1 MTLKAWWNGTVVTG
15 VLSRTL
21 PAGATGLR
29 LRTKLLLSFVMV
41 TAGLTC
47 ATLLIVR
54 GNAQAQMQHQI
65 EQDARNATLMF
76 QVMEHQH
83 LIALRR
89 KADLLAE
96 LAYMRNG
103 DPTALE
109 EASGDPWK
117 SDDFNMFAL
126 ADKKGK
132 IVAVQSTTSLLP
144 AAVAEEMLQESL
156 KQGSLSGWWANDKS
170 IYQVVLVPYYE
181 GPSIKGDLLGTVV
194 AGRAMDTRA
203 VTDLGRISSS
213 QIVFRYGENAVVSTL
228 APLQE
233 NDVVKQLQ
241 AEPGRQQVQ
250 IDNEPYFVSSVN
262 LPASTHPT
270 ASLAISGNLPTSAH
284 PTASLTILKSYK
296 QAAANLT
303 RLNHLLLG
311 LGLVAVLAG
320 GAIVF
325 LISDTYTRPLAVLLR
340 GVRALEEGNFTYPI
354 EARGGD
360 ELARVTRAF
369 DGMRGTLQQNEA
381 KREQLEEQLRQ
392 AQKMEALGRLAGGVA
407 HDFNNLLTVI
417 KGHSEL
423 LIDRMK
429 PTDVFHGSAQQIMK
443 TADRAASLTRQLL
456 AFSRMQ
462 VLQPRVLDLNTLVA
476 DMSKLLRRLIREDI
490 EFSFRLGDSLGRVK
504 ADPSQLEQVLLNLTV
519 NASDAMD
526 QGGKLTIETKNLVAS
541 EEYARTRQPLKA
553 GRYVMLAVT
562 DTGHGMDAVTKS
574 RIFEPFFTTKEPG
587 KGTGLGLATVY
598 GVVSQSGGFIWVETS
613 PGNGTRFEIY
623 LPAAVEKEDAASY
636 ERRPKRAERGSETV
650 LIVEDDEEVR
660 SLASEFLRGAGYHV
674 LTAEDGKE
682 ALEIS
687 ERMGSAIQLLLAD
700 VVMPRMRGPELAR
713 RLKARFPELKI
724 VFMSGYLDQATC
736 REEILQEAA
745 VLQKPFS
752 RDALLRQIRGAF
764 DDEPYLEQVVE
775 ATYS

>member
-1 MTLKAWWNGTVVTG
+1 
-15 VLSRTL
+15 
-21 PAGATGLR
+21 
-29 LRTKLLLSFVMV
+29 MV

-103 DPTALE
+103 DPTAIE

-132 IVAVQSTTSLLP
+132 IVAVQSTTSDLP
-144 AAVAEEMLQESL
+144 AAVAEEMLRESL
-156 KQGSLSGWWANDKS
+156 KRGWMSGWWANDKN

-181 GPSIKGDLLGTVV
+181 GPSIKGNLLGTVV
-194 AGRAMDTRA
+194 AGRAMDARA
-203 VTDLGRISSS
+203 VSDLGRISSS
-213 QIVFRYGENAVVSTL
+213 QVIFRYGENAVVSTL
-228 APLQE
+228 SPLQE
-233 NDVVKQLQ
+233 NEVVKQIQ
-241 AEPGRQQVQ
+241 AEPGREQVQ
-250 IDNEPYFVSSVN
+250 IDNQAYFVSSVN

-270 ASLAISGNLPTSAH
+270 ASLTV
-284 PTASLTILKSYK
+284 LKSYK

-320 GAIVF
+320 GAMVF
-325 LISDTYTRPLAVLLR
+325 LISDTFTRPLAVLLK

-381 KREQLEEQLRQ
+381 KRQQLEEQLRQ

-429 PTDVFHGSAQQIMK
+429 PTDVFHGSTQQIVK

-462 VLQPRVLDLNTLVA
+462 VLQPRILDLNTLVA

-526 QGGKLTIETKNLVAS
+526 QGGKLTIETRNLVAD
-541 EEYARTRQPLKA
+541 EAYARARQQLKP

-598 GVVSQSGGFIWVETS
+598 GIVSQSGGFIWVETA

-623 LPAAVEKEDAASY
+623 LPAAAEKEDATSY
-636 ERRPKRAERGSETV
+636 ERRPRRAERGSETV

-660 SLASEFLRGAGYHV
+660 SLASDFLRGAGYHV

-700 VVMPRMRGPELAR
+700 VVMPKMRGPELAR
-713 RLKARFPELKI
+713 RLRARFPEIKI
-724 VFMSGYLDQATC
+724 VFMSGYLDQDTS
-736 REEILQEAA
+736 REEILQEAS

-764 DDEPYLEQVVE
+764 DDEFCPEVVSE
-775 ATYS
+775 ATYGYPAV

>member
-1 MTLKAWWNGTVVTG
+1 
-15 VLSRTL
+15 
-21 PAGATGLR
+21 
-29 LRTKLLLSFVMV
+29 MV

-103 DPTALE
+103 DATAIE

-132 IVAVQSTTSLLP
+132 IVAVQSTTSVLP
-144 AAVAEEMLQESL
+144 AAVAEEMLHESL
-156 KQGSLSGWWANDKS
+156 KQGSMSGWWANDKN

-181 GPSIKGDLLGTVV
+181 GPSIKGNLQGTVV

-203 VTDLGRISSS
+203 VSDLGRISSS
-213 QIVFRYGENAVVSTL
+213 QVIFRYGEDAVVSTL
-228 APLQE
+228 SPLEE
-233 NDVVKQLQ
+233 NEVVKQMR
-241 AEPGRQQVQ
+241 AEPGREQVQ
-250 IDNEPYFVSSVN
+250 IDNEAYFVSSVN
-262 LPASTHPT
+262 LPASTHP
-270 ASLAISGNLPTSAH
+270 A
-284 PTASLTILKSYK
+284 ASLTILKSYK

-303 RLNHLLLG
+303 RLNHLLVG

-325 LISDTYTRPLAVLLR
+325 LISDTFTRPLAVLLR

-369 DGMRGTLQQNEA
+369 DGMRGTLQQNET
-381 KREQLEEQLRQ
+381 KRQQLEEQLRQ

-429 PTDVFHGSAQQIMK
+429 PTDVFHGSTQQIMR

-462 VLQPRVLDLNTLVA
+462 VLQPRILDLNTLVA

-526 QGGKLTIETKNLVAS
+526 QGGKLTIETKNLVADAG
-541 EEYARTRQPLKA
+541 YARTRQPLKP

-623 LPAAVEKEDAASY
+623 LPAATEKEDASSH

-660 SLASEFLRGAGYHV
+660 TLASEFLRGAGYHV
-674 LTAEDGKE
+674 LTAEDGQE

-700 VVMPRMRGPELAR
+700 VVMPKMRGPELAR
-713 RLKARFPELKI
+713 RLKARFPELRI
-724 VFMSGYLDQATC
+724 VFMSGYLDQDTC
-736 REEILQEAA
+736 REEILQEAI

-764 DDEPYLEQVVE
+764 DDEACPEPVAE
-775 ATYS
+775 TIYSQPTL

>member
-1 MTLKAWWNGTVVTG
+1 MLTG
-15 VLSRTL
+15 VLSRAL
-21 PAGATGLR
+21 PAGAPGLR
-29 LRTKLLLSFVMV
+29 LRTKFLLSFVMV

-103 DPTALE
+103 DPTAIE

-132 IVAVQSTTSLLP
+132 IVAVQSTTSDLP
-144 AAVAEEMLQESL
+144 AAVAEEMLRESL
-156 KQGSLSGWWANDKS
+156 KRGWMSGWWANDKN

-181 GPSIKGDLLGTVV
+181 GPSIKGNLLGTVV
-194 AGRAMDTRA
+194 AGRAMDARA
-203 VTDLGRISSS
+203 VSDLGRISSS
-213 QIVFRYGENAVVSTL
+213 QVIFRYGENAVVSTL
-228 APLQE
+228 SPLQE
-233 NDVVKQLQ
+233 NEVVKQIQ
-241 AEPGRQQVQ
+241 AEPGREQVQ
-250 IDNEPYFVSSVN
+250 IDNQAYFVSSVN

-270 ASLAISGNLPTSAH
+270 ASLTV
-284 PTASLTILKSYK
+284 LKSYK

-320 GAIVF
+320 GAMVF
-325 LISDTYTRPLAVLLR
+325 LISDTFTRPLAVLLK

-381 KREQLEEQLRQ
+381 KRQQLEEQLRQ

-429 PTDVFHGSAQQIMK
+429 PTDVFHGSTQQIVK

-462 VLQPRVLDLNTLVA
+462 VLQPRILDLNTLVA

-526 QGGKLTIETKNLVAS
+526 QGGKLTIETRNLVAD
-541 EEYARTRQPLKA
+541 EAYARARQQLKP

-598 GVVSQSGGFIWVETS
+598 GIVSQSGGFIWVETA

-623 LPAAVEKEDAASY
+623 LPAAAEKEDATSY
-636 ERRPKRAERGSETV
+636 ERRPRRAERGSETV

-660 SLASEFLRGAGYHV
+660 SLASDFLRGAGYHV

-700 VVMPRMRGPELAR
+700 VVMPKMRGPELAR
-713 RLKARFPELKI
+713 RLRARFPEIKI
-724 VFMSGYLDQATC
+724 VFMSGYLDQDTS
-736 REEILQEAA
+736 REEILQEAS

-764 DDEPYLEQVVE
+764 DDEFCPEVVSE
-775 ATYS
+775 ATYGYPAV

>member
-1 MTLKAWWNGTVVTG
+1 MTLKAWWSSTVLTG
-15 VLSRTL
+15 VLSRAL
-21 PAGATGLR
+21 PAGAPGLR
-29 LRTKLLLSFVMV
+29 LRTKFLLSFVMV

-103 DPTALE
+103 DPTAIE

-132 IVAVQSTTSLLP
+132 IVAVQSTTSDLP
-144 AAVAEEMLQESL
+144 AAVAEEMLRESL
-156 KQGSLSGWWANDKS
+156 KRGWMSGWWANDKN

-181 GPSIKGDLLGTVV
+181 GPSIKGNLLGTVV
-194 AGRAMDTRA
+194 AGRAMDARA
-203 VTDLGRISSS
+203 VSDLGRISSS
-213 QIVFRYGENAVVSTL
+213 QVIFRYGENAVVSTL
-228 APLQE
+228 SPLQE
-233 NDVVKQLQ
+233 NEVVKQIQ
-241 AEPGRQQVQ
+241 AEPGREQVQ
-250 IDNEPYFVSSVN
+250 IDNQAYFVSSVN

-270 ASLAISGNLPTSAH
+270 ASLTV
-284 PTASLTILKSYK
+284 LKSYK

-320 GAIVF
+320 GAMVF
-325 LISDTYTRPLAVLLR
+325 LISDTFTRPLAVLLK

-381 KREQLEEQLRQ
+381 KRQQLEEQLRQ

-429 PTDVFHGSAQQIMK
+429 PTDVFHGSTQQIVK

-462 VLQPRVLDLNTLVA
+462 VLQPRILDLNTLVA

-526 QGGKLTIETKNLVAS
+526 QGGKLTIETRNLVAD
-541 EEYARTRQPLKA
+541 EAYARARQQLKP

-598 GVVSQSGGFIWVETS
+598 GIVSQSGGFIWVETA

-623 LPAAVEKEDAASY
+623 LPAAAEKEDATSY
-636 ERRPKRAERGSETV
+636 ERRPRRAERGSETV

-660 SLASEFLRGAGYHV
+660 SLASDFLRGAGYHV

-700 VVMPRMRGPELAR
+700 VVMPKMRGPELAR
-713 RLKARFPELKI
+713 RLRARFPEIKI
-724 VFMSGYLDQATC
+724 VFMSGYLDQDTS
-736 REEILQEAA
+736 REEILQEAS

-764 DDEPYLEQVVE
+764 DDEFCPEVVSE
-775 ATYS
+775 ATYGYPAV

>member
-1 MTLKAWWNGTVVTG
+1 MKLKAWWNATELTS
-15 VLSRTL
+15 VLSPAL
-21 PAGATGLR
+21 AAGATGLR
-29 LRTKLLLSFVMV
+29 LRTKFLLSFVMV

-47 ATLLIVR
+47 ATLLMVR

-103 DPTALE
+103 DPTAIE

-132 IVAVQSTTSLLP
+132 IVAVQSSTSALT
-144 AAVAEEMLQESL
+144 AAVAEEMLRESL

-170 IYQVVLVPYYE
+170 IYQVVLVPYFE

-203 VTDLGRISSS
+203 VSDLGRISSS
-213 QIVFRYGENAVVSTL
+213 QIIFRYGEDAVVSTL
-228 APLQE
+228 SPLQE
-233 NDVVKQLQ
+233 HDVVRQLQ
-241 AEPGRQQVQ
+241 GNSAREQVQ
-250 IDNEPYFVSSVN
+250 IDNESYFVSSVN
-262 LPASTHPT
+262 LPAS
-270 ASLAISGNLPTSAH
+270 SH

-296 QAAANLT
+296 QAAANLS

-320 GAIVF
+320 GAMVF
-325 LISDTYTRPLAVLLR
+325 LISDTFTRPLAVLLK

-369 DGMRGTLQQNEA
+369 EGMRGTLQQNEA
-381 KREQLEEQLRQ
+381 KRQQLEEQLRQ

-429 PTDVFHGSAQQIMK
+429 PTDLFHGSTQQIMK

-462 VLQPRVLDLNTLVA
+462 VLQPRILDLNTLVA

-526 QGGKLTIETKNLVAS
+526 QGGKLTIETKNLVAD
-541 EEYARTRQPLKA
+541 EGYAHARQPLKP

-613 PGNGTRFEIY
+613 PGSGTRFEIY
-623 LPAAVEKEDAASY
+623 LPGAIEKEDATGY
-636 ERRPKRAERGSETV
+636 ERRPKRAERGSETL
-650 LIVEDDEEVR
+650 LIVEDDEQVR
-660 SLASEFLRGAGYHV
+660 TLASEFLRGAGYHV
-674 LTAEDGKE
+674 LTAEDGQE

-687 ERMGSAIQLLLAD
+687 ERMGKSIQLLLAD

-713 RLKARFPELKI
+713 RLKARFPELRI
-724 VFMSGYLDQATC
+724 VFMSGYLDQDTC
-736 REEILQEAA
+736 REEILQEAS

-752 RDALLRQIRGAF
+752 RDGLLRQIRGAF
-764 DDEPYLEQVVE
+764 DDELSSE
-775 ATYS
+775 AVAEAAYSYPAV

>member
-1 MTLKAWWNGTVVTG
+1 
-15 VLSRTL
+15 
-21 PAGATGLR
+21 
-29 LRTKLLLSFVMV
+29 
-41 TAGLTC
+41 
-47 ATLLIVR
+47 
-54 GNAQAQMQHQI
+54 MQHQI

-103 DPTALE
+103 DPTAIE

-132 IVAVQSTTSLLP
+132 IVAVQSTTSDLP
-144 AAVAEEMLQESL
+144 AAVAEEMLRESL
-156 KQGSLSGWWANDKS
+156 KRGWMSGWWANDKN

-181 GPSIKGDLLGTVV
+181 GPSIKGNLLGTVV
-194 AGRAMDTRA
+194 AGRAMDARA
-203 VTDLGRISSS
+203 VGDLGRISSS
-213 QIVFRYGENAVVSTL
+213 QVIFRYGENAVVSTL
-228 APLQE
+228 SPLQE
-233 NDVVKQLQ
+233 NEVVKQIQ
-241 AEPGRQQVQ
+241 AEPGREQVQ
-250 IDNEPYFVSSVN
+250 IDNQAYFVSSVN

-270 ASLAISGNLPTSAH
+270 ASLTV
-284 PTASLTILKSYK
+284 LKSYK

-320 GAIVF
+320 GAMVF
-325 LISDTYTRPLAVLLR
+325 LISDTFTRPLAVLLK

-381 KREQLEEQLRQ
+381 KRQQLEEQLRQ

-429 PTDVFHGSAQQIMK
+429 PTDVFHGSTQQIVK

-462 VLQPRVLDLNTLVA
+462 VLQPRILDLNTLVA

-526 QGGKLTIETKNLVAS
+526 QGGKLTIETRNLVAD
-541 EEYARTRQPLKA
+541 EAYARARQQLKP

-598 GVVSQSGGFIWVETS
+598 GIVSQSGGFIWVETA

-623 LPAAVEKEDAASY
+623 LPAAAEKEDATSY
-636 ERRPKRAERGSETV
+636 ERRPRRAERGSETV

-660 SLASEFLRGAGYHV
+660 SLASDFLRGAGYHV

-700 VVMPRMRGPELAR
+700 VVMPKMRGPELAR
-713 RLKARFPELKI
+713 RLRARFPEIKI
-724 VFMSGYLDQATC
+724 VFMSGYLDQDTS
-736 REEILQEAA
+736 REEILQEAS

-764 DDEPYLEQVVE
+764 DDEFCPEVVSE
-775 ATYS
+775 ATYGYPAV

>member
-1 MTLKAWWNGTVVTG
+1 
-15 VLSRTL
+15 
-21 PAGATGLR
+21 
-29 LRTKLLLSFVMV
+29 
-41 TAGLTC
+41 
-47 ATLLIVR
+47 
-54 GNAQAQMQHQI
+54 MQHQI

-103 DPTALE
+103 DPTAIE

-132 IVAVQSTTSLLP
+132 IVAVQSTTSDLP
-144 AAVAEEMLQESL
+144 AAVAEEMLRESL
-156 KQGSLSGWWANDKS
+156 KRGWMSGWWANDKN

-181 GPSIKGDLLGTVV
+181 GPSIKGNLLGTVV
-194 AGRAMDTRA
+194 AGRAMDARA
-203 VTDLGRISSS
+203 VSDLGRISSS
-213 QIVFRYGENAVVSTL
+213 QVIFRYGENAVVSTL
-228 APLQE
+228 SPLQE
-233 NDVVKQLQ
+233 NEVVKQIQ
-241 AEPGRQQVQ
+241 AEPGREQVQ
-250 IDNEPYFVSSVN
+250 IDNQAYFVSSVN

-270 ASLAISGNLPTSAH
+270 ASLTV
-284 PTASLTILKSYK
+284 LKSYK

-320 GAIVF
+320 GAMVF
-325 LISDTYTRPLAVLLR
+325 LISDTFTRPLAVLLK

-381 KREQLEEQLRQ
+381 KRQQLEEQLRQ

-429 PTDVFHGSAQQIMK
+429 PTDVFHGSTQQIVK

-462 VLQPRVLDLNTLVA
+462 VLQPRILDLNTLVA

-526 QGGKLTIETKNLVAS
+526 QGGKLTIETRNLVAD
-541 EEYARTRQPLKA
+541 EAYARARQQLKP

-598 GVVSQSGGFIWVETS
+598 GIVSQSGGFIWVETA

-623 LPAAVEKEDAASY
+623 LPAAAEKEDATSY
-636 ERRPKRAERGSETV
+636 ERRPRRAERGSETV

-660 SLASEFLRGAGYHV
+660 SLASDFLRGAGYHV

-700 VVMPRMRGPELAR
+700 VVMPKMRGPELAR
-713 RLKARFPELKI
+713 RLRARFPEIKI
-724 VFMSGYLDQATC
+724 VFMSGYLDQDTS
-736 REEILQEAA
+736 REEILQEAS

-764 DDEPYLEQVVE
+764 DDEFCPEVVSE
-775 ATYS
+775 ATYGYPAV